1 MANLVQNEKLFW
13 IDNVR
18 AIATI
23 GVIFLHVSGPL
34 TYQFGSAPISW
45 WWIANIINSLVR
57 GSVPLFLMVTGALL
71 LPKEYDLSTFL
82 KKRFLRVLMPFFF
95 WALVH
100 IVMNLLL
107 KIHSGEV
114 HNLNEGLDNIASK
127 ISGGIAFHY
136 WYVYLIIGIYLFL
149 PIIGKWVR
157 NSNEK
162 EILYFLMLWMV
173 VTLLSQT
180 PVSGFKYFSQITY
193 YFSGSLGFVVLGHY
207 LTKYHFLSKNKK
219 VYWSLILLLLVA
231 LLFTIIGTYYLS
243 NTSGKSVQT
252 LYSYFSPNVI
262 IVTISIFLLFSIFPV
277 KSKFLNN
284 SLAIVSKYS
293 YGIYLSH
300 VLVLTILSFLKIDC
314 MLVHPAMGI
323 LLTVILC
330 LGMSGSIVFIINKLP
345 YGKYISG

>member
-1 MANLVQNEKLFW
+1 MANLVQEEKLFW
-13 IDNVR
+13 IDNLR
-18 AIATI
+18 ALATI
-23 GVIFLHVSGPL
+23 GVIFLHVSAPL
-34 TYQFGSAPISW
+34 IYKFGVIPMSW
-45 WWIANIINSLVR
+45 WWVGNIFNSLVR
-57 GSVPLFLMVTGALL
+57 GSVPIFLMVTGALL

-82 KKRFLRVLMPFFF
+82 KKRFLRVLTPFFF

-114 HNLNEGLDNIASK
+114 HNLNDGLDNIASK
-127 ISGGIAFHY
+127 ISSGIAYHY

-157 NSNEK
+157 NSSKK
-162 EILYFLMLWMV
+162 EILYFLILWMTI
-173 VTLLSQT
+173 TLLSQT
-180 PVSGFKYFSQITY
+180 PVSGFKYYSQITY
-193 YFSGSLGFVVLGHY
+193 YFSGSLGFVVLGYY
-207 LTKYHFLSKNKK
+207 LTKYPFLSKNKK
-219 VYWSLILLLLVA
+219 VFWSLILLLLVA
-231 LLFTIIGTYYLS
+231 FLFTIIGTYYLS

-252 LYSYFSPNVI
+252 LYSYFSLNVI
-262 IVTISIFLLFSIFPV
+262 IATICIFLLFSLFSV
-277 KSKFLNN
+277 KNRFLNN

-314 MLVHPAMGI
+314 MLFHPAVGI